1 MEKSFTYSKFTVS
14 EPSYEEKNI
23 YELITDTSNFTQ
35 EEIEKMYQPKGE
47 LKRILE
53 IVSEVPNVE
62 EVEIND
68 KVLIVRK

>member
-1 MEKSFTYSKFTVS
+1 MKCLIYWNK
-14 EPSYEEKNI
+14 EKNI
-23 YELITDTSNFTQ
+23 HELITDTSKFTQ

-53 IVSEVPNVE
+53 IVSEDPNVE
-62 EVEIND
+62 EIEIND

>member
-1 MEKSFTYSKFTVS
+1 MLIYWNK
-14 EPSYEEKNI
+14 EKNI
-23 YELITDTSNFTQ
+23 HELVIDKSKFTQ

-53 IVSEVPNVE
+53 IVADDPNVE
-62 EVEIND
+62 EIEIND

>member
-1 MEKSFTYSKFTVS
+1 MKCLIYWN
-14 EPSYEEKNI
+14 EEKNI
-23 YELITDTSNFTQ
+23 HELITDTSKFTQ

-53 IVSEVPNVE
+53 IVAEDPNVE
-62 EVEIND
+62 EIEIND

>member
-1 MEKSFTYSKFTVS
+1 MKCLIYWN
-14 EPSYEEKNI
+14 EEKNI
-23 YELITDTSNFTQ
+23 YELITDTSKFTQ

-53 IVSEVPNVE
+53 IVSEDPNVE

>member
-1 MEKSFTYSKFTVS
+1 MKCLIYWN
-14 EPSYEEKNI
+14 EEKNMH
-23 YELITDTSNFTQ
+23 ELITDTSKFTQ

-53 IVSEVPNVE
+53 IVSEDPNVE
-62 EVEIND
+62 EIEIND

>member
-1 MEKSFTYSKFTVS
+1 MKCLIYWN
-14 EPSYEEKNI
+14 EEKNI
-23 YELITDTSNFTQ
+23 HELITDTSKFTQ

-53 IVSEVPNVE
+53 IVSEDPNVE
-62 EVEIND
+62 EIEIND

>member
-1 MEKSFTYSKFTVS
+1 MKCLIYWN
-14 EPSYEEKNI
+14 EEKNI
-23 YELITDTSNFTQ
+23 HELITNTSKFTQ

-53 IVSEVPNVE
+53 IVSEDPNVE
-62 EVEIND
+62 EIEIND

>member
-1 MEKSFTYSKFTVS
+1 MRCLIYWN
-14 EPSYEEKNI
+14 EEKNI
-23 YELITDTSNFTQ
+23 YELITDTSKFTQ

-53 IVSEVPNVE
+53 IVSEDPNVE

>member
-1 MEKSFTYSKFTVS
+1 MKCLIYWND
-14 EPSYEEKNI
+14 EKNI
-23 YELITDTSNFTQ
+23 YELITDTSKFTQ

-53 IVSEVPNVE
+53 IVSEDPNVE